1 MKPYSGSSQFVQTT
15 INRGMLAVVAHW
27 HEAHPRPA
35 EAELQLEFHA
45 LSNRLMHLGDFIS
58 RCLDKK
64 DARIEV
70 FVNREKE
77 AATGA
82 IEIAEP
88 LVEAGA
94 TATFTEKGFDDESF
108 FSIASEL
115 AARYQ
120 NAGR

>member
-1 MKPYSGSSQFVQTT
+1 
-15 INRGMLAVVAHW
+15 
-27 HEAHPRPA
+27 
-35 EAELQLEFHA
+35 
-45 LSNRLMHLGDFIS
+45 MHLGDFIS